1 MNSFVN
7 NIGGRKAAACLIG
20 LAVLVGCFL
29 YKGALPSE
37 LVESVQYL
45 ITTYLA
51 GNIAADV
58 VEGVQNASVKKAEI
72 AAQVP
77 VSPQSAQEFQAI
89 TQRISSIEQAVA
101 TQDQTLRQVVN
112 VIQSK

>member
-1 MNSFVN
+1 MNNVVN
-7 NIGGRKAAACLIG
+7 TIGGRKAAACLTG

-29 YKGALPSE
+29 YKGALPNE
-37 LVESVQYL
+37 LVEAVKYL

-58 VEGVQNASVKKAEI
+58 VAGVQTAALNKATAE
-72 AAQVP
+72 
-77 VSPQSAQEFQAI
+77 SKYDDSAI
-89 TQRISSIEQAVA
+89 SQRLSSIEQAVS
-101 TQDQTLRQVVN
+101 TQDQTLRQVVA